1 LRLPPRAAVRL
12 RRIRATNA
20 VMETTNTSVAGRV
33 ALVTGGGRGIG
44 RAIALGLASMGARVA
59 VLARSADELAATV
72 AAAGQRGYAALALPA
87 DVNVPEQVWGAI
99 SVGADTWGSVEIL
112 VNNAAVV
119 GPLGPSV
126 EVDLEQWAAALAIN
140 VAAVARLSFALL
152 PRMVDGGWGRIVN
165 VSSSVA
171 ATPGGMPRANA
182 YATTKAALEAHT
194 LNLAAELTGTGVT
207 ANVFRPGGV
216 DTEMQA
222 WIRSQDPALV
232 GAELHHQFV
241 NRYQQGR
248 LLTPEQSAAS
258 LLPRL
263 GGVQSGQIW
272 DASDPLPREEAIPS
286 VRPASPVRRAR

>member
-1 LRLPPRAAVRL
+1 
-12 RRIRATNA
+12 
-20 VMETTNTSVAGRV
+20 M

-44 RAIALGLASMGARVA
+44 RAIALGLAGMGARVA
-59 VLARSADELAATV
+59 ILARSADELAATV

-87 DVNVPEQVWGAI
+87 DVNVAEQVEGAI
-99 SVGADTWGSVEIL
+99 KVVADTWGSVQIL

-119 GPLGPSV
+119 QPLGPSV
-126 EVDLEQWAAALAIN
+126 AVDFEQWSAALAIN
-140 VAAVARLSFALL
+140 VAAVARLSFAML
-152 PRMVDGGWGRIVN
+152 PRMVDDGWGRIVN

-171 ATPGGMPRANA
+171 ANPAGMPRANA

-194 LNLAAELTGTGVT
+194 LNLAAELAGSGVT

-222 WIRSQDPALV
+222 WIRSQNPALV
-232 GAELHHQFV
+232 GTELHHQFV
-241 NRYQQGR
+241 SRYQQGR

-263 GGVQSGQIW
+263 GGDQSGQIW
-272 DASDPLPREEAIPS
+272 DASDPVPGEAAIPS
-286 VRPASPVRRAR
+286 ASPSSLLRRAR